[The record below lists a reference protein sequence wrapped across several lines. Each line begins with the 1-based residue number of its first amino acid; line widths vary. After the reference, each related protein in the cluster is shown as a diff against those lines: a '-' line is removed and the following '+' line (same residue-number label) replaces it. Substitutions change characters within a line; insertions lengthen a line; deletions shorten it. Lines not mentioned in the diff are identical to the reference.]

1 MVLVR
6 VLPFYGNLHPSMV
19 ALCCPPNGD
28 GTRIPFNC
36 FSWAGKLMDGAAYN
50 TDRAIFPPLLKT
62 TQELTWYDSVGQH
75 VFGQRVHRADIFY
88 SLRPPTSLA
97 CN

>member
-1 MVLVR
+1 
-6 VLPFYGNLHPSMV
+6 
-19 ALCCPPNGD
+19 
-28 GTRIPFNC
+28 
-36 FSWAGKLMDGAAYN
+36 MDGAAYN